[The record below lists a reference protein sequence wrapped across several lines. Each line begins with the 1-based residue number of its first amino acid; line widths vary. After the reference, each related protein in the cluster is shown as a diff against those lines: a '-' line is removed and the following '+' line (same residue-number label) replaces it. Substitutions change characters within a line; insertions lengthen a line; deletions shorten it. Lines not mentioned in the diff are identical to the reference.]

1 MRAVMTVALGKRRR
15 VMAIIGYSMVVLL
28 LAQTPSARQ
37 GLPSL
42 LLQPH
47 MIR

>member
-15 VMAIIGYSMVVLL
+15 VIAIIGSMVVLL
-28 LAQTPSARQ
+28 LAQTASARQ